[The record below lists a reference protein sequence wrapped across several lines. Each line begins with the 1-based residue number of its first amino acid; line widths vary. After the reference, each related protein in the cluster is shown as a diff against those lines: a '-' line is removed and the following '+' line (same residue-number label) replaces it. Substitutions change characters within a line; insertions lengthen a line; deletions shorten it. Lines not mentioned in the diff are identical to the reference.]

1 MDPANAEEALRE
13 VQLDLE
19 EGPDIVMVK
28 PAMPYLDVIHQVKSR
43 FQRPTA
49 AYQVSGEYGRC

>member
-19 EGPDIVMVK
+19 EGADIVMVK

-43 FQRPTA
+43 FQRPAA